1 MCLAESV
8 CYYGLSGFR
17 VCRESGL
24 KLYVEAEKGGI
35 VAATVVPDALIGW
48 LDADV
53 VR

>member
-1 MCLAESV
+1 M
-8 CYYGLSGFR
+8 
-17 VCRESGL
+17 CRESGL